1 MRPILSKWW
10 ESVATD
16 YAAKYGE
23 GVNFYY
29 DNIVNLGLILNAQDR
44 TAAERAVKYPAVFL
58 LAGVKEIVRIDD
70 SVLIKPTIL
79 IVTNSKRDYLFSERQ
94 QAVYL
99 PTLYPILDN
108 LVELLSIYGLK
119 NYTKIDR
126 DYISGALREASVE
139 AGVSS
144 LFNDSLDGIE
154 LSGDILLKSV
164 CYDD

>member
-10 ESVATD
+10 ERVETD
-16 YAAKYGE
+16 YTAKYGG

-29 DNIVNLGLILNAQDR
+29 DNIVNLGFILNAQDR
-44 TAAERAVKYPAVFL
+44 TATERAVKYPAIFL
-58 LAGVKEIVRIDD
+58 LAGVKENVRVDN
-70 SVLIKPTIL
+70 SVIIHPIIL

-94 QAVYL
+94 QNVYM
-99 PTLYPILDN
+99 PILYPILDN
-108 LVELLSIYGLK
+108 LISILSLYGLK
-119 NYTKIDR
+119 DYTKIDR

-164 CYDD
+164 CYD